1 MEKISNTTIEEELA
15 HYKPLLASML
25 GEKRLIHC
33 VGSAYMAYE
42 LAHDINFDEQ
52 SAFKSTL
59 LHDVAKEFSFDT
71 QKEYANACPFPV
83 PSYAYENRHRL
94 HGFAAA
100 GFLYA
105 NKYLFSQQELHAI
118 AFHTIGSEHMNTLD
132 MIVYCADKIE
142 PGRGEA
148 YAQYL
153 PLWKQYCSDSKHQAL
168 QLLTLRIIVDLIEKN
183 NVEKLECTQAQ
194 EINRRLMLLK
204 DTIERTL

>member
-1 MEKISNTTIEEELA
+1 MGQISNTIIEEELA

-25 GEKRLIHC
+25 GEKRLTHC
-33 VGSAYMAYE
+33 IGSAFMAYE
-42 LAHDINFDEQ
+42 LAHDIDFDEQ
-52 SAFKSTL
+52 SAFKTAL

-71 QKEYANACPFPV
+71 QKEYADACPFPV

-105 NKYLFSQQELHAI
+105 NKYPFSQQELHAI
-118 AFHTIGSEHMNTLD
+118 AFHTIGSEQMNILD

-148 YAQYL
+148 YAHYL
-153 PLWKQYCSDSKHQAL
+153 PLWKQFCGNTKHQAL
-168 QLLTLRIIVDLIEKN
+168 QLLTLRIILDLIEKN
-183 NVEKLECTQAQ
+183 NAEKLECGQSQ
-194 EINRRLMLLK
+194 EINKRLLLLK